1 MAASTVLRKHIRQL
15 DARHALALVGSRLLP
30 PLMAQ
35 ARGTM
40 RAGDPLASLLEDHRA
55 IMSHL
60 EAMTDSADTETF
72 LRAQRLL
79 RLKRRLGAH
88 AMAEENILY
97 PALRGSTETA
107 EDALQL
113 FREHADIKTLLYKLE
128 QTPKAEE
135 QGHTYA
141 LELRAIVE
149 QHIRQEEDVDFPK
162 LRAALDETASAEI
175 SGKIE
180 REKAMML

>member
-1 MAASTVLRKHIRQL
+1 
-15 DARHALALVGSRLLP
+15 
-30 PLMAQ
+30 
-35 ARGTM
+35 
-40 RAGDPLASLLEDHRA
+40 
-55 IMSHL
+55 MSHL

-135 QGHTYA
+135 QWHTYA